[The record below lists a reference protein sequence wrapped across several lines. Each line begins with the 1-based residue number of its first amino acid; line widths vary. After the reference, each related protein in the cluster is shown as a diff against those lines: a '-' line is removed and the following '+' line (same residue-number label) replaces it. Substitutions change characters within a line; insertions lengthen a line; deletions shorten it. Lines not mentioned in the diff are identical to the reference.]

1 LFLISGQSASPEDLE
16 NDTTTFKSGQQFPF
30 LPGYD

>member
-1 LFLISGQSASPEDLE
+1 LFGISGQSVSPEDLK
-16 NDTTTFKSGQQFPF
+16 NDTTTFKSGQQFTF